1 MTREI
6 KIQIWD
12 TVKKEM
18 SLPMPLPMLAGYLT
32 AIHPNLGNEIYREY
46 TGLTD
51 KNGKEIYEGDIVM
64 IYRQSDYMEPDDYE
78 GENED
83 DPKNEHWNM
92 TNAFVC
98 KQEVKWNETGGYF
111 CNEDTGEYCP
121 PLGDQDDIVVE
132 IIGNIYQ
139 NPELLSSVT

>member
-1 MTREI
+1 MRTI
-6 KIQIWD
+6 KFRFWD
-12 TVKKEM
+12 KRNSRFTEPVVNIDGKEQKWDDLF
-18 SLPMPLPMLAGYLT
+18 SGLADVDF
-32 AIHPNLGNEIYREY
+32 IPQQF
-46 TGLTD
+46 TGLLD
-51 KNGKEIYEGDIVM
+51 KNGVEIYEGDIVK

-83 DPKNEHWNM
+83 DPKNEYWNM

-98 KQEVKWNETGGYF
+98 KQEVKWNESGGYF

-121 PLGDQDDIVVE
+121 PLGDSDDIVVE

-139 NPELLSSVT
+139 NPELLAN